1 MAHDGRLNE
10 QKWRKAYYPSVFQ
23 FCTDMA
29 EDTDVLGELSF
40 LRGELSGH
48 EVPPRGRVALHS
60 SRARHRSV
68 WHSHCVTAC
77 ARLRRSR
84 VSQGPLAACA
94 ATKAPVTIV
103 ARVSEDLNPR
113 QFHNNSSALLSAL
126 LGQISAP
133 GNGQHAGA
141 VPGRRAVDGRVLFG
155 RARHAG
161 MVRYPRSHRALLM
174 QIFST
179 VCFGHSFEPSCDAVL
194 VAPPGRVS
202 TAPRAP
208 NTAQGSCVGNS
219 WPPCVPDAVF
229 AALCGEVR
237 QCVGGLYLKHFQE
250 PDLRHSDICW
260 QLCLHG
266 CTRREARHGHRRALR
281 S

>member
-1 MAHDGRLNE
+1 
-10 QKWRKAYYPSVFQ
+10 V
-23 FCTDMA
+23 
-29 EDTDVLGELSF
+29 
-40 LRGELSGH
+40 
-48 EVPPRGRVALHS
+48 
-60 SRARHRSV
+60 
-68 WHSHCVTAC
+68 
-77 ARLRRSR
+77 
-84 VSQGPLAACA
+84 CA

-113 QFHNNSSALLSAL
+113 QFHNNSSALHSAL

-141 VPGRRAVDGRVLFG
+141 VPGRRAVDGRVLFD

-161 MVRYPRSHRALLM
+161 VVRYPRSHWALLM

-179 VCFGHSFEPSCDAVL
+179 VCFGHSFEPSFDAVL
-194 VAPPGRVS
+194 IAPPGRVN

-281 S
+281 SSCDTASHGCALPALNGRDALACYNLQTPRCIPSQH